1 MGTPF
6 MSEMRIM
13 SFNFAPKGWA
23 ECNGQ
28 FLPINQN
35 QALFSLLGTMYG
47 GNGQTTFALPD
58 LRGKAPIHIGSGF
71 TQGQAGGQEAHTLTI
86 SEMPQHIHPLQ
97 ANLLPNPADVATPS
111 PNLLGSLTTPIYKAP
126 SSLVSLLPATISNV
140 GGSQPHPNMQPYLVL
155 NICMALQG
163 AFPSQN

>member
-1 MGTPF
+1 
-6 MSEMRIM
+6 M

-23 ECNGQ
+23 QCNGQ

-58 LRGKAPIHIGSGF
+58 LRGKAPIHIGNGF
-71 TQGQAGGQEAHTLTI
+71 TQGQAAGQEAHTLTQT
-86 SEMPQHIHPLQ
+86 EMPQHLHVLQGSLDPNPALQ
-97 ANLLPNPADVATPS
+97 ANPV
-111 PNLLGSLTTPIYKAP
+111 PNLFGQLTVPIYAGAAN
-126 SSLVSLLPATISNV
+126 LVAASPGTITNT
-140 GGSQPHPNMQPYLVL
+140 GGSQPHPNMQPYSVL
-155 NICMALQG
+155 NICIALQG